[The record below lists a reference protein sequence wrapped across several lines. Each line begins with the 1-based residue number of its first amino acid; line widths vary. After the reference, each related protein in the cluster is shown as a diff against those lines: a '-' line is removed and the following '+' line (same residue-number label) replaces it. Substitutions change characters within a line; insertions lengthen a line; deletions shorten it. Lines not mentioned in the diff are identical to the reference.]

1 VIVCESSTTS
11 WIVERA
17 QQLGFA
23 MCGVVRAEA
32 FPELS
37 RTQEW
42 LARGFAGEMK
52 YLYDSRRG
60 DARSAMPGLQS
71 VIVCALTY
79 NTGLPRTAQAFAE
92 MSAPSQDAPR
102 GWISRYAW
110 GDEYH
115 EVMRNKLEALQDA
128 LRIHIAEPFEARI
141 YADTGPIN
149 ERVLAKHAGLGW
161 LGKNTLL
168 LNEKAGSFFFLGVIL
183 LSLDLQPSLSA
194 ADAPP
199 PDRCGSCRKCLDA
212 CPTDALVEP
221 YLMDAR
227 KCISYLTI
235 ELRGPIPHD
244 LREAMG
250 PHIFGCDICQDVCPW
265 NRTAPV
271 TMATAFQPRN
281 FHSQSG
287 APGPSAYLPSLEW
300 LAGLS
305 DVEFREI
312 FRNSPVKRTKWKG
325 LIRNV
330 CMALGNSSPQGVARQ
345 RVISLLSRLA
355 GSEESLISES
365 AQWAISRI
373 EEVSAG
379 QYASASRDATGQAL

>member
-1 VIVCESSTTS
+1 MPESSTTS
-11 WIVERA
+11 WIVEQA

-42 LARGFAGEMK
+42 LARGFAGEMT
-52 YLYDSRRG
+52 YLHDSRRG
-60 DARSAMPGLQS
+60 DLRSVMPQIQS

-79 NTGLPRTAQAFAE
+79 NTGLPRTTQAFQE
-92 MSAPSQDAPR
+92 ISATSQDAVR

-110 GDEYH
+110 GDDYH
-115 EVMRNKLEALQDA
+115 DVLRSKLETLCDA
-128 LRIHIAEPFEARI
+128 LRNHISTPFEARV

-168 LNEKAGSFFFLGVIL
+168 LNEKIGSFFFLGMIL
-183 LSLDLQPSLSA
+183 TTLDLQPSLASA
-194 ADAPP
+194 ETSP
-199 PDRCGSCRKCLDA
+199 PDRCGTCRKCLDA
-212 CPTDALVEP
+212 CPTEALTEP

-244 LREAMG
+244 FRDAISQ
-250 PHIFGCDICQDVCPW
+250 HIFGCDICQDVCPW
-265 NRTAPV
+265 NRSAPITV
-271 TMATAFQPRN
+271 ANAFQPRS
-281 FHSQSG
+281 FDPQPHETGHST
-287 APGPSAYLPSLEW
+287 YLPSLEW
-300 LAGLS
+300 LAGLNEA
-305 DVEFREI
+305 EFREA
-312 FRNSPVKRTKWKG
+312 FRDSPVKRTKWKG

-330 CMALGNSSPQGVARQ
+330 CIALGNSRPQDLARH

-355 GSEESLISES
+355 GSEESHISES
-365 AQWAISRI
+365 ARWAISRI
-373 EEVSAG
+373 GEVSAG
-379 QYASASRDATGQAL
+379 ESVSAARDATGQAL